1 MCKEPRDRAASAG
14 LDPAPLSL
22 ERGPGPGRGPLSI
35 EREQDRRSATFP
47 VKRHTALLR
56 PSTTSGSF
64 YQPSSDQAGPA
75 RSAGDR
81 PAPRVGTKLA
91 PRPPGRSCS
100 RPRILGGQGRCA
112 TRRCRPS
119 GRSPAVRPTSRRMCE
134 RAGRAG
140 RRHAGGMIPAALR
153 GCYSQRNA
161 AQAVIAA
168 ASAIA
173 RLTANGA
180 WSRARVPG
188 GGTLS
193 AMNDFDVAVIGGGA
207 ARLSAVLV
215 LAWARHRVAVVEVGA
230 QRNAPAAHMHGFLS
244 PRPNAAARS
253 AGRRS
258 GTR

>member
-1 MCKEPRDRAASAG
+1 
-14 LDPAPLSL
+14 
-22 ERGPGPGRGPLSI
+22 
-35 EREQDRRSATFP
+35 
-47 VKRHTALLR
+47 
-56 PSTTSGSF
+56 
-64 YQPSSDQAGPA
+64 
-75 RSAGDR
+75 
-81 PAPRVGTKLA
+81 
-91 PRPPGRSCS
+91 
-100 RPRILGGQGRCA
+100 
-112 TRRCRPS
+112 
-119 GRSPAVRPTSRRMCE
+119 MCE

-153 GCYSQRNA
+153 GCYSQQNA

-207 ARLSAVLV
+207 ARLSAALV

-253 AGRRS
+253 AGRRG

>member
-1 MCKEPRDRAASAG
+1 MTKQDR
-14 LDPAPLSL
+14 LDPQETARP
-22 ERGPGPGRGPLSI
+22 
-35 EREQDRRSATFP
+35 REW
-47 VKRHTALLR
+47 
-56 PSTTSGSF
+56 
-64 YQPSSDQAGPA
+64 
-75 RSAGDR
+75 
-81 PAPRVGTKLA
+81 GTKLA

-100 RPRILGGQGRCA
+100 RPRILGGQGRRA

-119 GRSPAVRPTSRRMCE
+119 GRSPAVRPRSRRMCE

-168 ASAIA
+168 ASALA

-193 AMNDFDVAVIGGGA
+193 AMNDFDVAAIGGGA
-207 ARLSAVLV
+207 ARLSAALV

-253 AGRRS
+253 AGRRG